1 MPSVFIFKYNNY
13 QNRQLKRADVLDGYG
28 GYVYL
33 ETGNSVNFNPSDG
46 VTTSWVA
53 GRQSHPYYGNGD
65 YLIYSEDNTNIS
77 SRWFITEQTRNLYG
91 QYKCTLR
98 RDVVAE
104 YWEDVIGSPMFI
116 EKATID
122 DNSPFIYNREDIT
135 VNQIKQGPDYLIK
148 DETGVPWICGYF
160 IPGKEMTGSTAASKY
175 DRVVAGIEN
184 DPYYAYVNDD
194 FIGYYNRYSYQL
206 MGRGRTGSTSAA
218 TATLGV
224 VITFGPYDSNNMAI
238 KPDDFDG
245 VFKPYFT
252 ELNPDYPTYFD
263 YTFKSSSGTLFW
275 DYQRE
280 IWDKVKQSQ
289 TVMENSI
296 KSYIPYHTKTEYD
309 ALVNSANNII
319 YDSTNAKF
327 YRMKVVSQGTKNIT
341 RLAAG
346 TISSA
351 VNSADIFTIPGITG
365 SLNQNTQIAVTI
377 NAPTYRVVY
386 EEVQGEA
393 VTLTI
398 SAAAQKVNDAPYAIF
413 AMPYG
418 AIDIY
423 KSGTKELTTN
433 AEVQM
438 NMATDLFLKY
448 GAGEGKILYDLTLM
462 PYCPC
467 RGAIMADGKF
477 DIADFDVFYM
487 QSGEAK
493 KGVAIMAK
501 SSTFS
506 LSVTHN
512 IALNNKKIDNETEVY
527 RIVSPDYSSQFDFS
541 IAKNN
546 GLTGFNIDC
555 TYKPFTPYVQVAPIF
570 NELYG
575 SDWQDARGL
584 ICGFSFSLPVL
595 SNAWESYQLSNV
607 NFQKIFDRETQYL
620 EVKNKYSNIQ
630 QLVQSIIGAG
640 ASGVMAGMAMGPYA
654 GIAAGVA
661 SGVGGAIDYGI
672 TKRLQGEALDYRRD
686 LFGFQLGNIQALPN
700 SLAKVGAFVANNKIF
715 PFLEHYTCTDEEKE
729 AVANKIAWNGMTV
742 GAIGLLIDYINN
754 TWSYGDITD
763 KGYIKGQ
770 LIRFDGCDDAH
781 ELAALQNELNEGV
794 YLK

>member
-13 QNRQLKRADVLDGYG
+13 QNRQLKRSDVLGGYG

-104 YWEDVIGSPMFI
+104 YWQEIIGSPMFI

-135 VNQIKQGPDYLIK
+135 VNQIKQGPDHLIK
-148 DETGVPWICGYF
+148 DETGIPWICGYF
-160 IPGKEMTGSTAASKY
+160 LPGKEMTGSTSLTKY
-175 DRVVAGIEN
+175 DRVVAGLN
-184 DPYYAYVNDD
+184 TDPYYQYTSTDYIGPMQSYNYLVAGKGTFGNALGLKEDVVQIMRPDYWRNRTYDQKTD
-194 FIGYYNRYSYQL
+194 FGGIFYA
-206 MGRGRTGSTSAA
+206 GS
-218 TATLGV
+218 V
-224 VITFGPYDSNNMAI
+224 MDPHEITFEY
-238 KPDDFDG
+238 
-245 VFKPYFT
+245 
-252 ELNPDYPTYFD
+252 TYKQNQNV
-263 YTFKSSSGTLFW
+263 YW
-275 DYQRE
+275 DYAQK
-280 IWDKVKQSQ
+280 IWDKVKAKSAQ
-289 TVMENSI
+289 MEASI
-296 KSYIPYHTKTEYD
+296 KDFVPYHTESEYN
-309 ALVNSANNII
+309 ALIAQSDDII
-319 YDSTNAKF
+319 YDSTNQK
-327 YRMKVVSQGTKNIT
+327 YYKMKVVSYGKKNIYANA
-341 RLAAG
+341 RG
-346 TISSA
+346 TIA
-351 VNSADIFTIPGITG
+351 LAFDEADIFTIDGISG
-365 SLNQNTQIAVTI
+365 QIGGYDLGLSVY
-377 NAPTYRVVY
+377 APIYRIVY

-398 SAAAQKVNDAPYAIF
+398 SAAAQKVSDAPYAIF

-433 AEVQM
+433 AETQM
-438 NMATDLFLKY
+438 NMATELFLKY
-448 GAGEGKILYDLTLM
+448 GAGDGKILYDLTLM

-467 RGAIMADGKF
+467 RGAITADGKF
-477 DIADFDVFYM
+477 DIADFDVFYL
-487 QSGEAK
+487 QAGDVK

-506 LSVTHN
+506 LSIAHN
-512 IALNNKKIDNETEVY
+512 ISLSNKKIDNETEVY

-546 GLTGFNIDC
+546 GLKGFNIDC

-570 NELYG
+570 NGLYG

-620 EVKNKYSNIQ
+620 EVKNKYSNAQ
-630 QLVQSIIGAG
+630 QIVSSIVGAG

-742 GAIGLLIDYINN
+742 GTIGLLIDYINN